1 MSVNQRVAEWIKNA
15 KRNGVNQ
22 VKLAGIFNVK
32 PQYISELANEKGSCG
47 LKIIYQILAFD
58 KRVSAR
64 WLILGYGDM
73 YDSLKFYQQEFK
85 NSLFNEPET
94 ELESANRSKE
104 TAKLAIS
111 AVLSL
116 EAELD
121 KAKRKISELQEEI
134 INLKGG
140 E

>member
-1 MSVNQRVAEWIKNA
+1 MSVNQRVAQWIKNA

-47 LKIIYQILAFD
+47 LKIIHQILAFD
-58 KRVSAR
+58 KRISAR

-73 YDSLKFYQQEFK
+73 YDSLKFYQQEFRK
-85 NSLFNEPET
+85 SLINED
-94 ELESANRSKE
+94 ESEFEKEKRSKE

-121 KAKRKISELQEEI
+121 KSRRELTE
-134 INLKGG
+134 LKKKLEGLKK